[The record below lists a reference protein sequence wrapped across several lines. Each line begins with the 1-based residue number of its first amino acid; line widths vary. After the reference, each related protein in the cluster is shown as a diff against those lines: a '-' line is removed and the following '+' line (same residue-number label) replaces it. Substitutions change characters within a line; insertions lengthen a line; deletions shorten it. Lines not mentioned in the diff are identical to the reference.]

1 MFLYST
7 VSTLNPANEVYLL
20 NNNNSPLKYQD
31 NTIIVVNYMEARKGK
46 TWIYLNEDHQ
56 IEW

>member
-46 TWIYLNEDHQ
+46 T
-56 IEW
+56 